1 MRAGVRVAQ
10 NPVMAMSVTLAAL
23 FQSRVDSPS
32 IRRLLLAGVECFWRD
47 GFHGS
52 STRDISRRAKLSPAA
67 VYVHFAAK
75 EDLLFAIIIA
85 VAENL
90 RDSLRALAA
99 QGGSPTALLSRLA
112 HAYVAL
118 PARMYKAA
126 LVANREFDALTAAQQ
141 REIVKIRDELEQIVG
156 NCLAEGKASG
166 EFDFEDLSIT
176 RMALV
181 SLCRSTLLWYSPRG
195 RYTPEEIGDR
205 YVELAL
211 GMVRASAPR
220 RRRATVGAVPK
231 KVLPIAAKQETPVPS
246 RKAL

>member
-1 MRAGVRVAQ
+1 
-10 NPVMAMSVTLAAL
+10 MAMSMTLTAL
-23 FQSRVDSPS
+23 FQSGVESPT
-32 IRRLLLAGVECFWRD
+32 IRRLMLAGVECFWRD

-75 EDLLFAIIIA
+75 EDLLFAIVIA
-85 VAENL
+85 VAANL
-90 RDSLRALAA
+90 RDALRGLAA
-99 QGGSPTALLSRLA
+99 QGGSPTELLSRLA

-126 LVANREFDALTAAQQ
+126 LVANREFDALTAAQR

-156 NCLAEGKASG
+156 NCLAAGKASG

-211 GMVRASAPR
+211 GMVRATAPR
-220 RRRATVGAVPK
+220 RRRTTAAVARRK
-231 KVLPIAAKQETPVPS
+231 GSPIAAKQEAPVPS
-246 RKAL
+246 AEAR